1 MAFMIDIKKNLYD
14 FQLAVKLQSEEE
26 IIGILGASGSGKS
39 MLLRCIAGLVKPDQ
53 GQIIINGKTFFDSQ
67 KKNQFIDGSKKGGVS
82 LSELCPLS
90 QHDGGSEYCLWLG
103 SFAEK

>member
-39 MLLRCIAGLVKPDQ
+39 MLLR
-53 GQIIINGKTFFDSQ
+53 
-67 KKNQFIDGSKKGGVS
+67 
-82 LSELCPLS
+82 
-90 QHDGGSEYCLWLG
+90 
-103 SFAEK
+103 